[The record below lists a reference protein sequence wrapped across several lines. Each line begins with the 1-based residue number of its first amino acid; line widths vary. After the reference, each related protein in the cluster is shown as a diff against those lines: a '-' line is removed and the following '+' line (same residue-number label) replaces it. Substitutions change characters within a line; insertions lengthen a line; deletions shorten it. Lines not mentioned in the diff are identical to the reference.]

1 MLTNTL
7 NKMFINK
14 NESMK
19 KEDTI
24 AVVNMIGTGTIIT
37 GDIYSKGDIRVDG
50 TLKGSV
56 ITEGKVVLG
65 REGIIEGDIE
75 CRDADISGT
84 IKAKITV
91 SQLLSLKT
99 SAKLNGDIVTNK
111 VSIEP
116 GSEFTGSCSMGAVIK
131 DIKHAEKQ
139 EKQEKTA

>member
-1 MLTNTL
+1 MLTKTL
-7 NKMFINK
+7 NKMFTNK

-19 KEDTI
+19 KGETT
-24 AVVNMIGTGTIIT
+24 AAVNMIGAGTVIT

-111 VSIEP
+111 LSIEP

-139 EKQEKTA
+139 EKTA